1 MSPFINKFS
10 FVNTFIQ
17 LNTYYKLGITPVTQS
32 MVMVARLFFFLQV
45 CELSTKSD
53 LLQVKI
59 VKTTANNLPTF
70 LLWCGY

>member
-1 MSPFINKFS
+1 
-10 FVNTFIQ
+10 
-17 LNTYYKLGITPVTQS
+17 

-59 VKTTANNLPTF
+59 VKTTANN
-70 LLWCGY
+70 